1 MAMGLTGG
9 GGFISQPLAVVVIG
23 GLVSSTALTLVLV
36 PVLYRL
42 VEGRREKKALLRE
55 LQERPEFAQAA
66 DVDEEFD
73 DWTTGM
79 VPKVSGRRAAQG
91 SPE

>member
-1 MAMGLTGG
+1 
-9 GGFISQPLAVVVIG
+9 
-23 GLVSSTALTLVLV
+23 
-36 PVLYRL
+36 VLYRL